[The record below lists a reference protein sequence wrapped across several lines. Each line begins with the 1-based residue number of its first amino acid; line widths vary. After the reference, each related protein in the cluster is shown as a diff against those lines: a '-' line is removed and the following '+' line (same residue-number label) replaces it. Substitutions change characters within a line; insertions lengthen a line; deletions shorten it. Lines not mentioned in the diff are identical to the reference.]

1 MKSVDD
7 RQHHARVDIRF
18 LRLVLM
24 GLALTTCFLGAAT
37 VMAMS

>member
-1 MKSVDD
+1 MKAMKA
-7 RQHHARVDIRF
+7 QHSGLQADIRF
-18 LRLVLM
+18 LRLILA